1 MPRQELAAQGRRRR
15 GPRTGSLLFAAS
27 AGMAVLCTGATAAAL
42 GGAHAAASEK
52 TSAGQ
57 CQAGTT
63 LTRVCVTVQP
73 AASTAEPGQPAVYDI
88 RFSRAGLAALSDV
101 TVRISAT
108 SSGSSPRLPPPAFT
122 DCGQPDGTQ
131 ACAAGMP
138 APGQA
143 ATLQA
148 QIRLPG
154 AAPAGDTATL
164 SATVTGTLLG
174 LITTS
179 SATSS
184 ATIAIVT
191 DPASP
196 PRPSPSGHVPPGSG
210 PPGAGHPGPEP
221 GHGRGSGLRPAR
233 SPRYPGLSGTLA
245 LGSTP
250 FLPRVDGGGAGLN
263 PSSLF
268 PVIRPSGSGRPQARG
283 LARPYHATSAPGV
296 LPLGTRQLR
305 IQTAGVIVLALGIII
320 AAARISL
327 RKPGP
332 R

>member
-1 MPRQELAAQGRRRR
+1 
-15 GPRTGSLLFAAS
+15 
-27 AGMAVLCTGATAAAL
+27 MAVLCTGATAVAL

-52 TSAGQ
+52 ATAGQ
-57 CQAGTT
+57 CQASTT
-63 LTRVCVTVQP
+63 LTGLCVTVRP
-73 AASTAEPGQPAVYDI
+73 TASTAEPGQAAVYDI
-88 RFSRAGLAALSDV
+88 RFSRAGLAALGNV

-108 SSGSSPRLPPPAFT
+108 SSGSSPGLPPPAFT

-148 QIRLPG
+148 QIHLPSG
-154 AAPAGDTATL
+154 TPAGDTATL

-184 ATIAIVT
+184 ATIDIAA

-196 PRPSPSGHVPPGSG
+196 PSPPPSGHGHPGSRR
-210 PPGAGHPGPEP
+210 PGAGNPGAAP
-221 GHGRGSGLRPAR
+221 GRGQEPGLRPTG
-233 SPRYPGLSGTLA
+233 SPPYPGLSSTLA

-250 FLPRVDGGGAGLN
+250 FSPRVVGGGAGLN
-263 PSSLF
+263 PASLF
-268 PVIRPSGSGRPQARG
+268 PVIRPSGSNRPQARG

-296 LPLGTRQLR
+296 LPLGTRQLG

-320 AAARISL
+320 AAARVSL